1 MSGFVS
7 GSESCSMAWK
17 IAGWRRG
24 VVGSGVGVEFQEY
37 LEGEREEEREVKG
50 CKRIPFFLPFSFFL
64 LPAPAIW
71 LQSGARHSGS

>member
-1 MSGFVS
+1 M
-7 GSESCSMAWK
+7 
-17 IAGWRRG
+17 
-24 VVGSGVGVEFQEY
+24 VGSGVGVEFQEY